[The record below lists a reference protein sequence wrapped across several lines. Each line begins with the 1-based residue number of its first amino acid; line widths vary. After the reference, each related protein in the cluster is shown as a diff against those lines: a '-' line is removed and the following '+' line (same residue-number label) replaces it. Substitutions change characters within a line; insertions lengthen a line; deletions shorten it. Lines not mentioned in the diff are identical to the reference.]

1 MTDQPKAGSWHDV
14 LEKALE
20 LSIGAALLTKDAVS
34 KLMDDLVKRGAITK
48 DEGQKLASRML
59 ERGKVQK
66 DRMDAFVGEAV
77 QRILEKSD
85 VARESRV
92 HELEARIAALEEE
105 LRQAR
110 GE

>member
-34 KLMDDLVKRGAITK
+34 KLMDDLVKRGAISK
-48 DEGQKLASRML
+48 DEGQKLASRMI

-66 DRMDAFVGEAV
+66 EKMDVFVGEAV
-77 QRILEKSD
+77 ERVLTKGD

-92 HELEARIAALEEE
+92 EELERRIAALEDE
-105 LRQAR
+105 LRRVR

>member
-66 DRMDAFVGEAV
+66 DKMDAFVGETV
-77 QRILEKSD
+77 ERILDKGD

-92 HELEARIAALEEE
+92 HELERRIAALEED
-105 LRQAR
+105 LRRVR